1 MMPTTSSSAAS
12 TVNRLAD
19 QAAQR
24 ADDTIKSTQ
33 RVANEALDRL
43 SDQVQQVHDD
53 NAPRLVR
60 MAEQAESLARRGV
73 DALRDRS
80 HQLRA
85 RASGASDHTLAYIRE
100 EPVKSVLIAAAAGAA
115 MAALASYMSRT
126 RH

>member
-1 MMPTTSSSAAS
+1 MMPTTSSAGA

-43 SDQVQQVHDD
+43 SDQVRQVHDD
-53 NAPRLVR
+53 SAPRLVR
-60 MAEQAESLARRGV
+60 MAEQAESLARRGA

-80 HQLRA
+80 QHLRM
-85 RASGASDHTLAYIRE
+85 RAHDASDHTLAYIRE
-100 EPVKSVLIAAAAGAA
+100 EPVKSVLIAAAAGAVV
-115 MAALASYMSRT
+115 AALASYMSRT